1 MDLIYQAVSNL
12 DVLWLISAALVI
24 LILDVF
30 ILGTTALLLVS
41 GTLFV
46 LSVIKYFIDNP
57 VIVTWSIPTVLVALF
72 LMQRFFINISV
83 SQKLPNQEKRQGTFK
98 AVVRLAQDPG
108 SSADYFYGYKDEK
121 QAVANDSINENRRFK
136 AQLEDGRTYML
147 PADEKLFEGQHVK
160 VSISTDETARIVKY
174 YE

>member
-83 SQKLPNQEKRQGTFK
+83 SQKLPNQERRQVPQAEPRRHDSSNHRATK
-98 AVVRLAQDPG
+98 AKELG
-108 SSADYFYGYKDEK
+108 
-121 QAVANDSINENRRFK
+121 NRGNN
-136 AQLEDGRTYML
+136 LGRN
-147 PADEKLFEGQHVK
+147 
-160 VSISTDETARIVKY
+160 
-174 YE
+174 

>member
-41 GTLFV
+41 ATLFV
-46 LSVIKYFIDNP
+46 LSVIKYFIDDP

-98 AVVRLAQDPG
+98 AVVRLPKIREAAQII
-108 SSADYFYGYKDEK
+108 SMVTKTKNKLLQTTQSTK
-121 QAVANDSINENRRFK
+121 I
-136 AQLEDGRTYML
+136 DGL
-147 PADEKLFEGQHVK
+147 KH
-160 VSISTDETARIVKY
+160 S
-174 YE
+174 

>member
-41 GTLFV
+41 ATLFV
-46 LSVIKYFIDNP
+46 LSVIKYFIDDP

-72 LMQRFFINISV
+72 LMQRVFINISV
-83 SQKLPNQEKRQGTFK
+83 
-98 AVVRLAQDPG
+98 
-108 SSADYFYGYKDEK
+108 
-121 QAVANDSINENRRFK
+121 
-136 AQLEDGRTYML
+136 
-147 PADEKLFEGQHVK
+147 
-160 VSISTDETARIVKY
+160 
-174 YE
+174 

>member
-83 SQKLPNQEKRQGTFK
+83 SQKLPNQE
-98 AVVRLAQDPG
+98 
-108 SSADYFYGYKDEK
+108 
-121 QAVANDSINENRRFK
+121 RR
-136 AQLEDGRTYML
+136 
-147 PADEKLFEGQHVK
+147 
-160 VSISTDETARIVKY
+160 
-174 YE
+174 